1 MATCLDI
8 CPRTN
13 AYFRF
18 ATRAEKGPRQGELF
32 STKTSNIESIEF
44 QTKITLLF
52 LFIMKDHYMLSI

>member
-1 MATCLDI
+1 MLISVLLRVQKKDHV
-8 CPRTN
+8 R
-13 AYFRF
+13 
-18 ATRAEKGPRQGELF
+18 GELF